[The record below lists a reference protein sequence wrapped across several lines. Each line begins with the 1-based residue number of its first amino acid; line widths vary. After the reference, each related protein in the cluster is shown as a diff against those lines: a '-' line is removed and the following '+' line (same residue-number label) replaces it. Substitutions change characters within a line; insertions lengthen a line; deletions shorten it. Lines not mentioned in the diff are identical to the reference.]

1 MRGLRNWIWIG
12 LAALLSWAGAA
23 SDARAAAFAFS
34 GELALQIS
42 ALDPIAIAGSG
53 FAIVEGRPDDPDHL
67 ATMRIEAS
75 PFNATG
81 LIVPVTDPSAMPI
94 NGVVATVH
102 NAAGGFSES
111 GGHLGGVLPILGVTK
126 VCLFG
131 SCTASPAA
139 NLSVPI
145 SVVGQ
150 GGIAYATGA
159 VNVTV
164 QGAPWTTG
172 TAFIGSTT
180 AMGFAHGPASGTTST
195 LNPSGT
201 IRLVT
206 PIFIS
211 TNIGASA
218 VVPAFGFLTLHFVPE
233 PGTALL
239 LGAGIA
245 GLVAGGRRAR

>member
-1 MRGLRNWIWIG
+1 MRGLRNWVWIG
-12 LAALLSWAGAA
+12 VAAALAGTGIA
-23 SDARAAAFAFS
+23 SDARAAALAFN
-34 GELALQIS
+34 GQLALQIS
-42 ALDPIAIAGSG
+42 ALDPIAISGSG
-53 FAIVEGRPDDPDHL
+53 FAIVEGRANDPDHL

-81 LIVPVTDPSAMPI
+81 LIVPVTDPAVLPI
-94 NGVVATVH
+94 GGAIATAHNG
-102 NAAGGFSES
+102 AGGFQETN
-111 GGHLGGVLPILGVTK
+111 GTLGGILPIEGVAK

-131 SCTASPAA
+131 TCGSSPAA

-145 SVVGQ
+145 SIVGQ
-150 GGIAYATGA
+150 GGTAYVTGA

-172 TAFIGSTT
+172 TAFVGSTT

-211 TNIGASA
+211 TNIGAMA

-245 GLVAGGRRAR
+245 ALVAGGRRAR